1 MPRSTL
7 LGRATLLILTLAALQ
22 VMADTTNPLTGTYYG
37 TAVITSPANL
47 GTVDLAYYLDVT
59 ETAVQHATSYTIL
72 EKTLLFPSVTQVGG
86 KDVGPLVNG
95 AVSATGFSLTV
106 DRFSNNVANKTVFRD
121 IALTNGVVWGGGESI
136 GGDYTEIITGMDKNP
151 ITLTGKFVLLKP
163 GIKSTQTSQFV
174 DMDKDGCFNL
184 DEIKA
189 GGSDPLVVEYSD
201 ISYALYLYNNSGV
214 KPNICDTAKDPKAKT
229 INDALQNY
237 YNSLK

>member
-1 MPRSTL
+1 MSRSTL
-7 LGRATLLILTLAALQ
+7 LGMATLLILTLAALP
-22 VMADTTNPLTGTYYG
+22 VMADSTNPLTGTYYG

-47 GTVDLAYYLDVT
+47 GTVDLAYYLDVSGN
-59 ETAVQHATSYTIL
+59 AIQHDTSYTIL
-72 EKTLLFPSVTQVGG
+72 EKTLLFASVTQVGG

-95 AVSATGFSLTV
+95 SVSTTSFSLTV
-106 DRFSNNVANKTVFRD
+106 DRFSNTVANKTVFRD
-121 IALTNGVVWGGGESI
+121 IALSNGVVWGGGESI
-136 GGDYTEIITGMDKNP
+136 GGDYTEIIIGMDKNP

-163 GIKSTQTSQFV
+163 GIKSTQTAQFV

-201 ISYALYLYNNSGV
+201 ISYALYLYNNSDV
-214 KPNICDTAKDPKAKT
+214 TPNICGGSKENKGKI